1 MNKEEIYIKII
12 DCLKAYDPK
21 KIGIFG
27 SFARNESKA
36 DSDIDIL
43 VDFNKTVTLFDL
55 VGMELELSE
64 ALGIKVDLITERSV
78 NPLLKEYI
86 ERDLQIIYQ

>member
-1 MNKEEIYIKII
+1 MKKYH
-12 DCLKAYDPK
+12 PK

-27 SFARNESKA
+27 SFARNENTK
-36 DSDIDIL
+36 DSDIDVL
-43 VDFNKTVTLFDL
+43 VDFGSRVSLLDL

-64 ALGIKVDLITERSV
+64 ALGQKVDLVTDRSV
-78 NPLLKEYI
+78 NPLLHAYI